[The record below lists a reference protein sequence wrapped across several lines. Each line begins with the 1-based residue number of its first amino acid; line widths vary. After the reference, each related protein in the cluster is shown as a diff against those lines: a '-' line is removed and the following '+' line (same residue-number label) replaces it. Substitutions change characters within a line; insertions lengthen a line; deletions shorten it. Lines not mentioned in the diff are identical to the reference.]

1 MSILGTAILSL
12 GFLTFT
18 SPAKGEQ
25 GAVPVSIDCA
35 TRGANYKEDL
45 VEVLCPP
52 HCDHSQLSVWGTGV
66 YASVSS
72 VCAAAL
78 HSGVINK
85 LGGVVHL
92 QKLAGRENY
101 QASSANGIRSFPLSR
116 WMSSFSVSKVERK
129 PLEVS
134 GQPRATVVPTP
145 ARTAKKKAAKI
156 GKKNTKVNKEC
167 KADIAFLLD
176 GSWNLGKRRF
186 NLQKNFVI
194 RVTNLLGIGPQ
205 GPLVGIVQVSE
216 SPKTEFILKDFI
228 NSKDVVTAIKN
239 VTYRGGST
247 NVGKALI
254 HTTESFFTPDKGTR
268 TGYPKVIV
276 VLMDGWPSDE
286 IERASN
292 LARESG
298 MNVFIVSVAKAL
310 PEEQK
315 MVLDPNYMEKIVC
328 KNNGLFSY
336 TIPNWFGMYKFIKP
350 LAQRLCSYSQMACSR
365 TCYNSVNLGFLIDGS
380 SSVGDINFRT
390 VLNFISEIVKQFD
403 IHQIGARVGAAQFT
417 YDQRTEFDLG
427 DYLTKDAV
435 LNAISNI
442 RYWSGGTATGEAITY
457 ATKNLFGKLKNSNL
471 NVLIVITDGQ
481 SYDDVKAPATVAH
494 QSGTIIYS
502 VGISWAMQD
511 ELKAM
516 ASEPKDSHTFFVR
529 DFPMVNKLV
538 PDILKGICKDY
549 LAQMLCTQNK
559 DIQRSEKVE
568 TK

>member
-1 MSILGTAILSL
+1 MSVLGTAILSL
-12 GFLTFT
+12 GVLTFT
-18 SPAKGEQ
+18 SPAKGDQ
-25 GAVPVSIDCA
+25 GAVPISIDCA
-35 TRGANYKEDL
+35 TRGAEFMEDL
-45 VEVLCPP
+45 VDVLCPP
-52 HCDHSQLSVWGTGV
+52 HCDHSQQSVWGSGV

-72 VCAAAL
+72 ICAAAV
-78 HSGVINK
+78 HSGVINA
-85 LGGVVHL
+85 LGGVVRL
-92 QKLAGRENY
+92 QKLPGQRNY
-101 QASSANGIRSFPLSR
+101 QTSSANGIRSLLLPR
-116 WMSSFSVSKVERK
+116 WMSSFSVSIERIA
-129 PLEVS
+129 LEVS
-134 GQPRATVVPTP
+134 GQPKATVIPTP
-145 ARTAKKKAAKI
+145 ARPTKKKAAKI
-156 GKKNTKVNKEC
+156 GKNNSKVNKEC

-205 GPLVGIVQVSE
+205 GPLVGVVQISE
-216 SPKTEFILKDFI
+216 SPKTEFILKEFT
-228 NSKDVVTAIKN
+228 NSRDVVSAIRN

-276 VLMDGWPSDE
+276 VLVDGWPSDE
-286 IERASN
+286 IERAAN

-298 MNVFIVSVAKAL
+298 MNVFIITIAKAL

-315 MVLDPNYMEKIVC
+315 MVQDPNYMEKIVC

-336 TIPNWFGMYKFIKP
+336 AIPNWFGMYKFLKP
-350 LAQRLCSYSQMACSR
+350 LAQRLCSYSQMTCSR

-380 SSVGDINFRT
+380 SSVGDVNFRNI
-390 VLNFISEIVKQFD
+390 LDFISEIVKPFD
-403 IHQIGARVGAAQFT
+403 IYQIGARVGAVQFT
-417 YDQRTEFDLG
+417 YNQRTEFDFG

-435 LNAISNI
+435 LNAVTNI
-442 RYWSGGTATGEAITY
+442 RYWSGGTATGDAITY
-457 ATKNLFGKLKNSNL
+457 ATKNLFGKLKNNNM

-481 SYDDVKAPATVAH
+481 SYDDVKAPATEAH

-529 DFPMVNKLV
+529 DFPMVNKVV

-549 LAQMLCTQNK
+549 LA
-559 DIQRSEKVE
+559 V

>member
-1 MSILGTAILSL
+1 MSGLGLAIFSL
-12 GFLTFT
+12 GVLTFT
-18 SPAKGEQ
+18 SPAKGDQ
-25 GAVPVSIDCA
+25 GAVPISIDCT
-35 TRGANYKEDL
+35 TRGAHYKEDL
-45 VEVLCPP
+45 VDVLCPP
-52 HCDHSQLSVWGTGV
+52 RCDHSQLSVWGSGV

-72 VCAAAL
+72 ICSAAV
-78 HSGVINK
+78 HSGVIDT
-85 LGGVVHL
+85 LGGVVRL
-92 QKLAGRENY
+92 QKLPGQENY
-101 QASSANGIRSFPLSR
+101 RASSANGIRSLPLPR

-129 PLEVS
+129 ALEVS
-134 GQPRATVVPTP
+134 GQPKATVIPTP
-145 ARTAKKKAAKI
+145 ARPTKKKAAKI
-156 GKKNTKVNKEC
+156 GKKNSKVNKEC

-176 GSWNLGKRRF
+176 GSWNLGRRRF

-194 RVTNLLGIGPQ
+194 RVTTLLGVGPQ
-205 GPLVGIVQVSE
+205 GPLVGVVQVSE
-216 SPKTEFILKDFI
+216 SPKTEFILKEFT
-228 NSKDVVTAIKN
+228 NSKDVISAIKN

-276 VLMDGWPSDE
+276 VLVDGWPSDE
-286 IERASN
+286 IERAAN

-336 TIPNWFGMYKFIKP
+336 AIPNWFGMYKFIKP
-350 LAQRLCSYSQMACSR
+350 LAQRLCSYSQMTCSK

-380 SSVGDINFRT
+380 SSVGEVNFRT
-390 VLNFISEIVKQFD
+390 VLNFISEIVKHFD
-403 IHQIGARVGAAQFT
+403 IHQIGARVGAVQFT
-417 YDQRTEFDLG
+417 YNQRTEFDFG
-427 DYLTKDAV
+427 EYLTKDAV
-435 LNAISNI
+435 LNAVSNI
-442 RYWSGGTATGEAITY
+442 RYWSGGTATGEAIIYT
-457 ATKNLFGKLKNSNL
+457 TRNLFGKLKNNNM

-481 SYDDVKAPATVAH
+481 SYDDVQAPATVAH

-516 ASEPKDSHTFFVR
+516 ASEPKDSHNFFVR
-529 DFPMVNKLV
+529 DFPMVNKIV

-549 LAQMLCTQNK
+549 LA
-559 DIQRSEKVE
+559 V